1 VPRAPVIGTSKF
13 ILDVIKRVIKSRDYT
28 NPRKHFLKNNKSS
41 IEHKRFVDT
50 AIVEL
55 LKGGLVKE
63 LSNRPHVVNPLTVS
77 INGK

>member
-1 VPRAPVIGTSKF
+1 MPRAPVIGTSKF
-13 ILDVIKRVIKSRDYT
+13 ILDVIKRVI
-28 NPRKHFLKNNKSS
+28 NPVITQTRENIFLKNNKSS